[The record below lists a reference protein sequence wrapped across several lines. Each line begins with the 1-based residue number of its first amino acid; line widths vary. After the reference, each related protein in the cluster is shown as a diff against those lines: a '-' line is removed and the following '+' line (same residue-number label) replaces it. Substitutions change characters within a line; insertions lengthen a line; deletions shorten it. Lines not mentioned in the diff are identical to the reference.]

1 MKKLFTAFV
10 LTAAM
15 LCFAMGTAFSYDV
28 PEAYMGFSVS
38 DQWYVF
44 SKNMT
49 DDALLN
55 AVGLT
60 ADEVNEALFKSD
72 CEYFITNPTEDSEI
86 YVKVKKNDLSY
97 EFYNILETDDQTIK
111 NDLDRILKDGF
122 SVDGFEYN
130 PESVS
135 IVPYSQMKFITVPG
149 TVQFDGKKHGMVF
162 GATFVNGNGISF
174 LLYLNKEAAGEA
186 DLKTMSDLAG
196 ALSFTVIKEKG
207 ESGEAF
213 NTDSKNGEKE
223 KPESALS
230 YIAGGLGGLALV
242 ALCLY
247 FIDRIKKS
255 ERREDHENRETGKNK
270 KFNQ

>member
-15 LCFAMGTAFSYDV
+15 LCFALGTAFSYDV

-60 ADEVNEALFKSD
+60 ADEVNEALIKSD

-149 TVQFDGKKHGMVF
+149 TVQFDGQKHGMVF

-174 LLYLNKEAAGEA
+174 LLYLNKEAAAEQ
-186 DLKTMSDLAG
+186 DLKVMSDLAG
-196 ALSFTVIKEKG
+196 SLSFTVIKEKG
-207 ESGEAF
+207 NDEML
-213 NTDSKNGEKE
+213 NTDGEQE
-223 KPESALS
+223 TPESALS

-247 FIDRIKKS
+247 FIDRIKKT